1 MNSVA
6 PGLIDTPM
14 GRMEL
19 EEQPM
24 MRQMLERTPL
34 RRLGDPKEVAAAVR
48 YLVSDDASF
57 VSGIDLL
64 VDGGMVQGQ
73 QDPT

>member
-1 MNSVA
+1 MA

-19 EEQPM
+19 AEQPM

-34 RRLGDPKEVAAAVR
+34 GRLGDPKEVAAAVG
-48 YLVSDDASF
+48 YLLSDAASF

-73 QDPT
+73 GDPP